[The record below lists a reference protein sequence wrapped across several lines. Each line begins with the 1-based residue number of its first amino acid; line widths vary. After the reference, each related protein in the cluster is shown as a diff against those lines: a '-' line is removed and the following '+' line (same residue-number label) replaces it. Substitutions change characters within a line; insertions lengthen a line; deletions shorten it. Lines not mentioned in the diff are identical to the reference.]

1 MKLAVAGKGGV
12 GKTTLASLLA
22 GVYSEEGRRVIAID
36 ADPDANLAMA
46 LGIPPEQA
54 RRITP
59 IAELKDLIEE
69 RTGAMPGSV
78 GAFFKLNP
86 RVDDIPERFSAKK
99 DNIRLLVMG
108 SVKSGGGGCVCPESV
123 LLKSLLSHLLLDISD
138 VVILD
143 MEAGL
148 EHLGRGTARG
158 VDAFLIVV
166 EPGKRS
172 LETAESIRSLANDIG
187 IRKVYVVGSKTHDDA
202 DHKFIIDNLP
212 GFEVI
217 GFINYSPL
225 IAEADRQGTSVF
237 DTVPEAREEA
247 RNIRDKLEEIK
258 NAGYLLPGGS
268 GDAPSHHNPPKL
280 VLAKAGNHRI
290 IKGVD

>member
-22 GVYSEEGRRVIAID
+22 GVYSAEGKKVIAID

-46 LGIPPEQA
+46 LGIPPGEA
-54 RRITP
+54 RRIIP

-69 RTGAMPGSV
+69 RTGAKPGSV

-86 RVDDIPERFSAKK
+86 KVDDIPDRFSATR

-108 SVKSGGGGCVCPESV
+108 SVKAGGGGCVCPESV
-123 LLKSLLSHLLLDISD
+123 LLKSLLSHLLLGMSE
-138 VVILD
+138 VVIMD

-148 EHLGRGTARG
+148 EHLGRGTAQG

-172 LETAESIRSLANDIG
+172 LETAVAIRVLAKDIG
-187 IRKVYVVGSKTHDDA
+187 IDKTYVVGSKTRDDA
-202 DHKFIIDNLP
+202 DRQFIIDNLP

-217 GFINYSPL
+217 GFINYDPH
-225 IAEADRQGTSVF
+225 IAEADRMGIGVY
-237 DTVPEAREEA
+237 EAVSEAMEEA
-247 RNIRDKLEEIK
+247 GKIKERLE
-258 NAGYLLPGGS
+258 NTRA
-268 GDAPSHHNPPKL
+268 
-280 VLAKAGNHRI
+280 
-290 IKGVD
+290 

>member
-22 GVYSEEGRRVIAID
+22 GVYSAEGEKVIAID

-46 LGIPPEQA
+46 LGIPSEQA
-54 RRITP
+54 RHIIP

-69 RTGAMPGSV
+69 RTGAKPGSV

-86 RVDDIPERFSAKK
+86 RVDDIPERFSARK

-108 SVKSGGGGCVCPESV
+108 SVKKGGGGCICPESV
-123 LLKSLLSHLLLDISD
+123 LLKSLLSHLLLGMSD
-138 VVILD
+138 VVIMD

-172 LETAESIRSLANDIG
+172 LETAEAIRALAKDIG
-187 IRKVYVVGSKTHDDA
+187 IEKSYVVGFKTHNDA
-202 DHKFIIDNLP
+202 DRKFITDNLAR
-212 GFEVI
+212 FEII
-217 GFINYSPL
+217 GFIDYNPRIS
-225 IAEADRQGTSVF
+225 EADRLGLSVF
-237 DTVPEAREEA
+237 ETVPEAVEEA
-247 RNIRDKLEEIK
+247 RRIKQALELSINRE
-258 NAGYLLPGGS
+258 N
-268 GDAPSHHNPPKL
+268 
-280 VLAKAGNHRI
+280 
-290 IKGVD
+290 